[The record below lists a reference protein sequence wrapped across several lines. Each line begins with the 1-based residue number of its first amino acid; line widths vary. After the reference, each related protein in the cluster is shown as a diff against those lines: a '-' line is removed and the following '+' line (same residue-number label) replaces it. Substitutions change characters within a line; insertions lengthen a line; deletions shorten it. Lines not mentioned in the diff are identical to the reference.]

1 LPKKSQQLVIVRMK
15 DELFLCCNLFMNKR
29 KSKNSNNTI
38 NHNFML
44 IKKISLFLLSTIV
57 LFTTSCDS
65 DDNTEISTKDPYVFC
80 LGVTI
85 NDATNF
91 YIVTAPDLMSG
102 SVSPVGN
109 GIELIGY
116 RQFQQGNQTL
126 FSAGGLQTAGLGSYK
141 LTAFTRGA
149 DKNLQQKGNYE
160 FDMDIYGFE
169 QVDANTMLAIE
180 MPQFPWFGNKFQFR
194 SIDINSASFTGK
206 TVRDMSE
213 LTVGSD
219 WPWLTGTRVHG
230 DKVYMT
236 YYHANP
242 TTFETKNTDTTYVAV
257 YSYPSF
263 EFIKIMKDTRTGPA
277 GSYNA
282 NNGIVNDEDGN
293 MYVMSSSAI
302 TNGYSQSTKNA
313 AFLRIPSGSVEFDD
327 YYFDFE
333 TKSGGLKPAHI
344 EYIGNGLAL
353 VEVSTVKPQTSADAW
368 SDRDLKSC
376 IVNLREQTITDI
388 TDIPVHQGVRAGRF
402 VAMQEGGYVYC
413 PIETSAGTFIYR
425 IDPTT
430 ATAVRGLEIQSAFI
444 SGLYKIN

>member
-1 LPKKSQQLVIVRMK
+1 
-15 DELFLCCNLFMNKR
+15 
-29 KSKNSNNTI
+29 
-38 NHNFML
+38 ML
-44 IKKISLFLLSTIV
+44 IKKISLFLLSAVV
-57 LFTTSCDS
+57 LFTSSCDS
-65 DDNTEISTKDPYVFC
+65 DDDDAGVSTKDPYVFC
-80 LGVTI
+80 LGVTV
-85 NDATNF
+85 NDATNY
-91 YIVTAPDLMSG
+91 YIVTASDLMSG

-126 FSAGGLQTAGLGSYK
+126 FSAGGLATAGLGAYK
-141 LTAFTRGA
+141 LTAFTRDA
-149 DKNLQQKGNYE
+149 DGNLQQKGNYE
-160 FDMDIYGFE
+160 FDLDIYGFE

-180 MPQFPWFGNKFQFR
+180 MPQFPQFGDKFHFR
-194 SIDINSASFTGK
+194 RIDINSAAFTGK
-206 TVRDMSE
+206 TTRNMSD
-213 LTVGSD
+213 LVVGED
-219 WPWLTGTRVHG
+219 WPWLTGTRIHDG
-230 DKVYMT
+230 KVYMT

-242 TTFETKNTDTTYVAV
+242 NTFETKNTDTTYVAV

-263 EFIKIMKDTRTGPA
+263 DFIKVIKDIRTGPA

-282 NNGIVNDEDGN
+282 NNGIVNDENGN
-293 MYVMSSSAI
+293 MYIMSSSAI
-302 TNGYSQSTKNA
+302 ANGYSQSTKNA
-313 AFLRIPSGSVEFDD
+313 AFLRIPTGAVEFDD

-402 VAMQEGGYVYC
+402 VVLKEGGYVYC
-413 PIETSAGTFIYR
+413 PIETSAGIFIYR

-430 ATAVRGLEIQSAFI
+430 ATAVKGMEIKQSFI